1 MIIGFV
7 GFGEAAAAIAEG
19 LHEEGAEDII
29 CFDTMQ
35 NNPRFTEKLA
45 AKRAK
50 ANAARKET
58 SAEVCREADV
68 VISAVPSGFAL
79 SAAKEAVPGLTK
91 GTIYVDVS
99 TATPAEKKRI
109 AVLVEEKGGRFVD
122 GAMMGTLLK
131 DRHQVP
137 TLCCGS
143 GAKEYLEKMAP
154 YHMRLTYVEGEPGTA
169 TSIKFIR
176 SITAKGISCLLFE
189 SLQAAQRY
197 GVEDTIVESFLDSFG
212 PGFEKIINGYVSG
225 AIIHADRREHELQ
238 NVVDFLKEDD
248 LPYTMAE
255 ATREKLAWI
264 RDSGIKDH
272 FPNGEVGRTWKAV
285 LAGWGVN
292 EA

>member
-1 MIIGFV
+1 MTIGFV

-19 LHEEGAEDII
+19 LHEA
-29 CFDTMQ
+29 Q
-35 NNPRFTEKLA
+35 
-45 AKRAK
+45 
-50 ANAARKET
+50 AARKET
-58 SAEVCREADV
+58 SAEVCREAEV
-68 VISAVPSGFAL
+68 VIAAVPSGFAL
-79 SAAKEAVPGLTK
+79 SAAREAVPGLTA
-91 GTIYVDVS
+91 GTVYVDVS

-109 AVLVEEKGGRFVD
+109 AALVEEKGGRFVD

-143 GAKEYLEKMAP
+143 GAREYLEMMAP
-154 YHMRLTYVEGEPGTA
+154 FHMRLTYVEGEPGTA

-238 NVVDFLKEDD
+238 NVVDFLKEDG

-264 RDSGIKDH
+264 RDTGIKDR
-272 FPNGEVGRTWKAV
+272 FPNGEVGRTWQDV
-285 LAGWGVN
+285 LAGWNVN
-292 EA
+292 KA